1 MLCFLR
7 LSKKR
12 NKYHTY
18 INYICACSTTNKLY
32 SLVDVSNLSQH
43 CSGFCMIGATRE
55 AGGKV
60 LVLEAVVGS
69 TSANVSV
76 EPQLLSDMSMLASIG
91 GAERDENEQDL
102 VLTKLSI
109 PLDSRQSS
117 RYISLIRYI
126 YMHCCSSVKFPIWIA
141 FACPSLFC
149 QFMYVCSLRGTMK

>member
-1 MLCFLR
+1 
-7 LSKKR
+7 
-12 NKYHTY
+12 
-18 INYICACSTTNKLY
+18 
-32 SLVDVSNLSQH
+32 
-43 CSGFCMIGATRE
+43 MIGATRE

-141 FACPSLFC
+141 FAFAFAFACPSLFC